1 MVYTINTGD
10 FQLFRDMEIVVFRML
25 PVDKLNSG
33 VYFLAVDKFSHT
45 NAEHQLIVETFVS
58 DG

>member
-33 VYFLAVDKFSHT
+33 VYFLAVDKFQSH
-45 NAEHQLIVETFVS
+45 
-58 DG
+58 